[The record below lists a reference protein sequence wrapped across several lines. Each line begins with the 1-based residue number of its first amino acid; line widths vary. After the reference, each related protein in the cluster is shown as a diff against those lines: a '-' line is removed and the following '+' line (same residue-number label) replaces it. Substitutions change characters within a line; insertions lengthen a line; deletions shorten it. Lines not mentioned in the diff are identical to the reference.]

1 LNQLPSTQDHLDIAA
16 IKDDIAILKTGGA
29 AIVLKTTAVNFDLL
43 SEREQDAMIA
53 AYGNLL
59 NSLSFHT
66 QIIIKSKRM
75 DITEYLEWIDEK
87 LEAQRN
93 RNLKELTSKYKSF
106 IQELITKNDVL
117 DKRFYVVIPYG
128 VVSISSIGSPFG
140 AFKKLFGIQE
150 KRVRVD
156 VESILVKA
164 KTNLY
169 PKRDSLIREFKRVG
183 IKAEQLNSKE
193 LLELYYNTYNA
204 GVSGNQKMRL
214 DSSDYT
220 TPIVEPLIPKGS

>member
-1 LNQLPSTQDHLDIAA
+1 
-16 IKDDIAILKTGGA
+16 
-29 AIVLKTTAVNFDLL
+29 
-43 SEREQDAMIA
+43 M
-53 AYGNLL
+53 
-59 NSLSFHT
+59 
-66 QIIIKSKRM
+66 
-75 DITEYLEWIDEK
+75 
-87 LEAQRN
+87 
-93 RNLKELTSKYKSF
+93 
-106 IQELITKNDVL
+106 
-117 DKRFYVVIPYG
+117 
-128 VVSISSIGSPFG
+128 
-140 AFKKLFGIQE
+140 FGIQE

>member
-1 LNQLPSTQDHLDIAA
+1 
-16 IKDDIAILKTGGA
+16 
-29 AIVLKTTAVNFDLL
+29 L

-59 NSLSFHT
+59 NSLSFHA

-140 AFKKLFGIQE
+140 AFKKLFGVQE